1 MVKEKGRGTGCLLLN
16 LADLGELIYD
26 WEPLELKPRN
36 SILIIKKWSHFCFL
50 ISSFLCF
57 ELFVPTLYIRRGK
70 LGLFG
75 HLPLLCFPF
84 LPLWHCVLTLP
95 FYFAMANLFL
105 RLCPLFVL
113 VVGGPYDPPPLNFFD
128 FIFRTFG

>member
-1 MVKEKGRGTGCLLLN
+1 MECVVEERGRGTGSLLSN

-36 SILIIKKWSHFCFL
+36 DILIIKKWCHFCFL

-70 LGLFG
+70 LGLFP
-75 HLPLLCFPF
+75 HLLLLPFPF
-84 LPLWHCVLTLP
+84 LPL
-95 FYFAMANLFL
+95 
-105 RLCPLFVL
+105 
-113 VVGGPYDPPPLNFFD
+113 
-128 FIFRTFG
+128 